1 MSTSGETSQSSGGED
16 LGDLDIDFTYEILP
30 DDFLQ
35 YDLSFKIIVIGD
47 SGVGKSCLTNRAT
60 TNLFEDTYNATVGF
74 EFLSFNVK
82 IDEKVIKLQIW
93 DTCGQELYRSLIT
106 NFYRNSSLAIIVYAI
121 NSKDSF
127 EDIEMWLRELR
138 THSNPDAKVFLI
150 GNKLDLENERKITK
164 EQGETFAKNNKLNLF
179 IEASAKTGFNSKKV
193 FIKAAKMLYDEH
205 LKYKDVE
212 NKADND
218 GGDNDLNNN
227 NDKNNKMKLQDK
239 DKKNKNKG
247 GCC

>member
-1 MSTSGETSQSSGGED
+1 MSQDSTQVQSED
-16 LGDLDIDFTYEILP
+16 EGNLEIDFKYEILP

-60 TNLFEDTYNATVGF
+60 TNLFEETYSATVGF

-82 IDEKVIKLQIW
+82 INGKVVKLQIW

-127 EDIEMWLRELR
+127 DNIEIWLRELR

-150 GNKLDLENERKITK
+150 GNKIDLENERKITK
-164 EQGETFAKNNKLNLF
+164 EQGENYAKTNKLDLF
-179 IEASAKTGFNSKKV
+179 IESSAKTGFNSKKI

-212 NKADND
+212 ENINANTESHPDQKKLEVMKQQENK
-218 GGDNDLNNN
+218 
-227 NDKNNKMKLQDK
+227 KSK
-239 DKKNKNKG
+239 